1 MNNIAVSTLTSVVL
15 PAALGMMMA
24 ACAGQI
30 EPPGGPPDITPPGV
44 VRTEP
49 DTNAVNVRPDRIVL
63 EFSEY
68 VDRRTV
74 EEAIFISPY
83 VGELSFDWSGTEVE
97 IRFPEPLRD
106 NITYVLTVG
115 TDVKD
120 QRANNRMAAG
130 FTLAFAT
137 GDSIDRGAIGGRV
150 VAEAPEGV
158 MIFAYSLAAR
168 RPDTLNPS
176 LIRPEYVTQTGKD
189 GKFLLSNLAPA
200 TYRVFAVRDAFRDLM
215 YDRGADDIGVA
226 PADVTLGP
234 LQQRLGGL
242 TFRLSRVDTTA
253 PFPTSVNVFD
263 RHHLLAKFSEP
274 IDSASVVAAAVS
286 VTDTVARSRL
296 TIALMYHDRA
306 TMQALGVL
314 LADTLQEER
323 GYQFS
328 AIGLRDKAG
337 NVSDSTVPVLEFTGT
352 ARPDTLRPTFTIDG
366 VGDTSRGVPPWRS
379 FEVRFSEPVLQ
390 GSARDAVR
398 LLDSLGREVITRREW
413 VGGKDLSVI
422 PRDPLRPAEIYRLTV
437 VLDSIVDCHGNR
449 REDST
454 ASVRIRTLD
463 LRSTGL
469 VAGRIQDEARLGRPG
484 PVAVTVTSVGLSP
497 AVVRTA
503 WAEGKTFALRQIPE
517 GRYILSAFVDSDSSG
532 DYTFGRAHPFRPAE
546 RFTLLPDTLRVR
558 ARWSVENVIVPF
570 P

>member
-1 MNNIAVSTLTSVVL
+1 MNNIVASTLTTVVL
-15 PAALGMMMA
+15 PAGLGMIMA

-30 EPPGGPPDITPPGV
+30 EPPGGPPDITPPAV
-44 VRTEP
+44 IRTYP
-49 DTNAVNVRPDRIVL
+49 DTNAVNVRPDRLVL

-97 IRFPEPLRD
+97 IRFPEPLRESV
-106 NITYVLTVG
+106 TYVLTVG

-150 VAEAPEGV
+150 VAESPEGV
-158 MIFAYSLAAR
+158 MIFAYSLAER

-200 TYRVFAVRDAFRDLM
+200 TYRVFAVRDAFRDFV

-234 LQQRLGGL
+234 LEQRIGGL
-242 TFRLSRVDTTA
+242 TFRLSRVDTAA
-253 PFPTSVNVFD
+253 PFPTSVQVFD
-263 RHHLLAKFSEP
+263 RQHLLAKFSEP
-274 IDSASVVAAAVS
+274 IDSASAVTAAVS

-296 TIALMYHDRA
+296 RIALTYLDRA

-314 LADTLQEER
+314 LVDTLQEER
-323 GYQFS
+323 DYRFT
-328 AIGLRDKAG
+328 ATGLKDKAG
-337 NVSDSTVPVLEFTGT
+337 NVSDSTAPVLEFTGT
-352 ARPDTLRPTFTIDG
+352 ARPDTLRPSFTIDG

-390 GSARDAVR
+390 GKARDAFR
-398 LLDSLGREVITRREW
+398 LLDSLGREVAARREW

-422 PRDPLRPAEIYRLTV
+422 PRDPLRPAEMYRLTI
-437 VLDSIVDCHGNR
+437 VLDSIADYHGNR

-463 LRSTGL
+463 PRSTGL
-469 VAGRIQDEARLGRPG
+469 VTGRIQDDGRLGRPG
-484 PVAVTVTSVGLSP
+484 PVSVTATSVGLSP
-497 AVVRTA
+497 AVVRTT
-503 WAEGKTFALRQIPE
+503 WTDGSGFALRQIPE

-532 DYTFGRAHPFRPAE
+532 DFTFGQAHPFRPAE

-558 ARWSVENVIVPF
+558 ARWSVENVIVTF